1 MSSTR
6 FESEGSSSGRRLY
19 TQLCVLQAS
28 VLVVQVKRTI
38 TTTVY
43 KTVLLKMNPRVR
55 NM

>member
-6 FESEGSSSGRRLY
+6 FEYVGSSSGRRLY
-19 TQLCVLQAS
+19 TQLRVLQAS
-28 VLVVQVKRTI
+28 VLVMQVKRTK
-38 TTTVY
+38 TVH